1 MATRPLLPAL
11 PIRTGARLG
20 LGRGCVAVTL
30 VSGRGGIL
38 AVLPG
43 LLTVGS
49 LLLAVGVGLVA
60 MRALIVGL
68 ALVRLRAIVL
78 DGYVLLWIAV
88 LRWPR
93 GVSHRRLGCRRLG
106 FIQPPVG
113 IGHSPAGP

>member
-1 MATRPLLPAL
+1 MLVH
-11 PIRTGARLG
+11 RL
-20 LGRGCVAVTL
+20 
-30 VSGRGGIL
+30 L

-43 LLTVGS
+43 LLTVES

-68 ALVRLRAIVL
+68 ALVRLRATVL
-78 DGYVLLWIAV
+78 DGHVLLRVAA

-93 GVSHRRLGCRRLG
+93 GVFHRRLGRRRLR